1 MIPCIIS
8 VTKAGMEHTLWELIV
23 FLVLTP
29 LALTSGALLWIDHFF
44 RRFDGYRDPRTLGQ
58 IVDLV
63 QTGHP
68 VESIGHLGDVP
79 IYCHLDW
86 RGCRFNYDRLVQPD
100 YQLRVRPDELYVAPG
115 LVYRAAA
122 ASA

>member
-1 MIPCIIS
+1 MIHCIIP
-8 VTKAGMEHTLWELIV
+8 VTEADMQHTPWELIV

-29 LALTSGALLWIDHFF
+29 LALTSCTLLWIDHFF

-58 IVDLV
+58 IVDLA

-68 VESIGHLGDVP
+68 AETIGRLGDVP
-79 IYCHLDW
+79 IYHHLDW
-86 RGCRFNYDRLVQPD
+86 RGRRFDYDRLVRPD

-115 LVYRAAA
+115 LVYRAGA
-122 ASA
+122 ASV